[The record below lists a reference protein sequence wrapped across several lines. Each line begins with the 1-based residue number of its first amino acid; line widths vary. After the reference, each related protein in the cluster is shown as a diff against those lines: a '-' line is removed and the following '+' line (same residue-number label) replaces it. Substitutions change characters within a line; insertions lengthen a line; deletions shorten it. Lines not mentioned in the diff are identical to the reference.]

1 MLYHQH
7 RGGGEGG
14 VQVGVEVQLQEEV
27 QGVVQ
32 EVVWAMAGGGC
43 RMGPANPS
51 DHSKHRRRED
61 DSGGQLRRS
70 RG

>member
-1 MLYHQH
+1 M
-7 RGGGEGG
+7 
-14 VQVGVEVQLQEEV
+14 EVQLQEEV